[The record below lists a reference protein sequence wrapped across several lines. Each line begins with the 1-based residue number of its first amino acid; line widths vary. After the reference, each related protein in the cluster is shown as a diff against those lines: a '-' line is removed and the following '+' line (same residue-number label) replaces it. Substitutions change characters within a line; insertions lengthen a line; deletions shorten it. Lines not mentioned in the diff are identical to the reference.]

1 MAFNKG
7 LQIVDAGTPSR
18 KSISLDNLTHGLFQS
33 HKTTATADSANG
45 SVVFTIRPAAKS
57 ATNDTDYQEIIKGQN
72 LVIGIEYNKAPSLN
86 PGTEFRLVVQNRVD
100 YDNGVKGATDAVYG
114 SFVPVDTE
122 TTFGLTF
129 QQNGT
134 MTLMQT
140 GGVLTTHDITSWTPK
155 TAIVELEEVNSIAAG
170 NVGHII
176 LDDLKGNQVELKT
189 APLDP
194 GAAGAAPTANSL
206 ITALK
211 NAFDAIDHRAEPN
224 GTDTNTAH
232 GFLVTNATPSKLK
245 ITREDGS
252 DFKVLAGADNTQG
265 ILTNATTA
273 TQKLPTAFFKIADAQ
288 NGKDV
293 KLTFAEEGAGA
304 VAANTT
310 GVVGTTGALAATE
323 IAATIDALA
332 GFTAIVDPVYADVV
346 KVTNTNNKA
355 FTVAVDNSSN
365 YTAGAVKVSDS
376 TPAATTALESSGGSF
391 LVSDITTA
399 GLTTSDSDLLSTDF
413 DGFISQV
420 AEFETVLTATQLA
433 SYVNQP
439 ATIPTPV
446 VNSNAN
452 VSSAVIG
459 LTGDLAQ
466 DGKIYEIV
474 LNADQAN
481 EFKFKFTDESGGS
494 DLETG
499 VLTGLKAA
507 FDTEAAE
514 PAGARGFKIDAS
526 ITGQL
531 KVTRDDGADFT
542 VSNGSTSSFVATGD
556 FGQLQVNGEAVG
568 ANTTSQVFVKIATPE
583 NTTKYNFELKS
594 GGQSIAIQF
603 TSGGGAT
610 KEEIVD
616 GLIAALAKT
625 PTYTGTK
632 IGTDVLKITS
642 THNEAF
648 TIDADAASS
657 TDATG
662 FPVFGVATAAI
673 AGYTPAN
680 VTFSADGKTFAAE
693 NALANPV
700 SSSQLIGNTTVH
712 SSELE
717 AAKGVLT
724 FSASDLS
731 NIVGKTSEFVLD
743 SGAGQVATV
752 NTFIPQSTADIPAA
766 IALIKAQLDAL
777 DNGSDGDLD
786 VDQNGDGDN
795 TDLVDETGFDF
806 NNQSVAY
813 IKFGTLVDAKKYN
826 FKLTGPAVGST
837 DQLEYTNENA
847 KDDATGDAAVLGLMA
862 SGDDTKGYTLSAVG
876 DGTVLKIV
884 REDGAA
890 FKVSAGDHATPST
903 YADDASV
910 QGSADGVTFANLL
923 EGSTATSNPLVA
935 GAQIVFDRDDG
946 QNFTIKLGTNDEAGK
961 LKFDT
966 EGGPSA
972 LTTLT
977 KDATVSTTNGADKSA
992 TSTVSNGVV
1001 QNFDFTTITTA
1012 ASSVTSGGVVEY
1024 TGKGTVDIL
1033 GLSKRDGATLVKLAS
1048 PTVGMDGATSVGFT
1062 GAAVVSNGG
1071 VAADVLYGQL
1081 RDVGK
1086 VGANREMTVDLYVD
1100 PALIADGNL
1109 QSLSYTLDFGSQNLT
1124 LQSYTHTDPV
1134 SGYELVD
1141 TTAAGKV
1148 TGAWFQPGA
1157 LTDFTKPIATMNFKN
1172 TGSGNTDP
1180 TLKFTAVDIDGTDFT
1195 DGSTYAATFSTSML
1209 ANLIDVGD
1217 QLLNGVDNT
1226 TKAAG
1231 ELVAVEASTGSALT
1245 PTPASGLYL
1254 DLKDWSNTA
1263 SAASPNVQFDMNLKT
1278 ATTTNVIKFKIKLPA
1293 NADTAATTFTL
1304 DPALNGWTLT
1314 KNVVE
1319 GRSLVVEGTGTQ
1331 LATGSTLGTVSS
1343 TVTNAHGKAQLFEL
1357 ADVQTDTDAA
1367 FESGRDLYVATATT
1381 NAEGKWSVND
1391 LPVGI
1396 MSRYYEGA
1404 ATKAAN
1410 AVTAVDA
1417 LHALQISAGQ
1427 VPSWSGLAAST
1438 DGMIKAADYDGS
1450 GKVTAADAL
1459 AILQAS
1465 VALDPDPRTE
1475 WFFFDSLTTG
1485 VLGND
1490 VNKNI
1495 KALQANVA
1503 ISTDNLSMGL
1513 GDKVV
1518 LVGDLTDPSIG

>member
-18 KSISLDNLTHGLFQS
+18 NSISLDNLTHGLFQS
-33 HKTTATADSANG
+33 HKTSATADSANG

-100 YDNGVKGATDAVYG
+100 YDAGAGTTDAVYG
-114 SFVPVDTE
+114 SFVAVDTE

-155 TAIVELEEVNSIAAG
+155 TAVVELEEAQTIKAG
-170 NVGHII
+170 DVGHII
-176 LDDLKGNQVELKT
+176 LDDLKGNQVEVKT

-194 GAAGAAPTANSL
+194 KVGGAAPDANTL
-206 ITALK
+206 ITKLK
-211 NAFDAIDHRAEPN
+211 AAFDAIDHRAEPN
-224 GTDTNTAH
+224 GTDTNKAH
-232 GFLVTNATPSKLK
+232 GFLVTNDTASKLK
-245 ITREDGS
+245 ITRDDGA
-252 DFKVLAGADNTQG
+252 DFKVISGADQTRAGLANTN
-265 ILTNATTA
+265 TDSKTS
-273 TQKLPTAFFKIADAQ
+273 PTVFLKIADAQ
-288 NGKDV
+288 NGKLVHLDFTEGGTTQNADV
-293 KLTFAEEGAGA
+293 TLSSGA
-304 VAANTT
+304 
-310 GVVGTTGALAATE
+310 TTGALAAGE
-323 IAATIDALA
+323 IASAINALGLFNA
-332 GFTAIVDPVYADVV
+332 VVSTGDVV
-346 KVTNTNNKA
+346 KVTSVGNNS
-355 FTVAVDNSSN
+355 FQVAVDDANSTYDAN
-365 YTAGAVKVSDS
+365 AVKISDFS
-376 TPAATTALESSGGSF
+376 SAPTQAFDDGASNTFFATNITPAGSN
-391 LVSDITTA
+391 
-399 GLTTSDSDLLSTDF
+399 TSDSDLLSTDF

-459 LTGDLAQ
+459 LTGDKAQ
-466 DGKIYEIV
+466 NGKIYEIV

-481 EFKFKFTDESGGS
+481 EFKFSFTEADAS
-494 DLETG
+494 DLETA

-507 FDTEAAE
+507 FDTEAATST
-514 PAGARGFKIDAS
+514 GARGFAIDAS

-531 KVTRDDGADFT
+531 KITRDDGADFT
-542 VSNGSTSSFVATGD
+542 VSNGSTSDFVATGD
-556 FGQLQVNGEAVG
+556 FGQLQVNGEALG
-568 ANTTSQVFVKIATPE
+568 ANTISQVFVKIDADE
-583 NTTKYNFELKS
+583 NTKKYNYELVS
-594 GGQSIAIQF
+594 NGQSVGIAV
-603 TSGGGAT
+603 TSDGDGT
-610 KEEIVD
+610 KEEVVD
-616 GLIAALAKT
+616 LLVTALAAT

-642 THNEAF
+642 THNQPF
-648 TIDADAASS
+648 TIDADPA
-657 TDATG
+657 TTNDANG
-662 FPVFGVATAAI
+662 FPGSAVISNMVTRPSYSADGITYA
-673 AGYTPAN
+673 TPAN
-680 VTFSADGKTFAAE
+680 FAAAG
-693 NALANPV
+693 NSGQV
-700 SSSQLIGNTTVH
+700 IGNTTIH

-731 NIVGKTSEFVLD
+731 SIVGKTSEFVLD

-766 IALIKAQLDAL
+766 IALIKTQLDAL

-795 TDLVDETGFDF
+795 TDAEDETGFDF

-813 IKFGTLVDAKKYN
+813 LKFGTLVDNKIYN
-826 FKLTGPAVGST
+826 FKLTGST
-837 DQLEYTNENA
+837 SGTGDDDELEYTN
-847 KDDATGDAAVLGLMA
+847 DAATDLTTGDAAVRGLMTHA
-862 SGDDTKGYTLSAVG
+862 TVAKGYTLSAVG
-876 DGTVLKIV
+876 DGSTLKIV
-884 REDGAA
+884 REDGVK
-890 FKVSAGDHATPST
+890 FTVSA
-903 YADDASV
+903 ADEGVASDYTTGV
-910 QGSADGVTFANLL
+910 QGSADGVTFADLSKD
-923 EGSTATSNPLVA
+923 STASTNSPVTS

-1001 QNFDFTTITTA
+1001 QNFDFTTITAA

-1033 GLSKRDGATLVKLAS
+1033 GLSKLDGSSLVKLAS

-1086 VGANREMTVDLYVD
+1086 VGANREMTVDLFVD

-1141 TTAAGKV
+1141 TTTAGKV

-1157 LTDFTKPIATMNFKN
+1157 LTDFTKPIATMNFQN

-1195 DGSTYAATFSTSML
+1195 DGTTYAAEFSTSML
-1209 ANLIDVGD
+1209 ANLVDVGD

-1231 ELVAVEASTGSALT
+1231 ELIAVEASTGSALT

-1293 NADTAATTFTL
+1293 SADTAATTFTL

-1465 VALDPDPRTE
+1465 VALTPDARTD

-1485 VLGND
+1485 VLAND

-1518 LVGDLTDPSIG
+1518 LVGDLTDPAIG

>member
-18 KSISLDNLTHGLFQS
+18 NSISLDNLTHGLFQS
-33 HKTTATADSANG
+33 HKTSATADSANG

-100 YDNGVKGATDAVYG
+100 YDAGAGTTDPVYG

-176 LDDLKGNQVELKT
+176 LDDLNGNQVELKT

-194 GAAGAAPTANSL
+194 KVGAAAPDANTL

-224 GTDTNTAH
+224 GTDTNKAH
-232 GFLVTNATPSKLK
+232 GFLVTNATASQLK
-245 ITREDGS
+245 ITREDGA

-273 TQKLPTAFFKIADAQ
+273 TQKLPTAFLKIADTQ
-288 NGKDV
+288 NGKLVNLDF
-293 KLTFAEEGAGA
+293 TPEGGATLAGD
-304 VAANTT
+304 TT
-310 GVVGTTGALAATE
+310 LSSTATTGALAATE
-323 IAATIDALA
+323 IAATINALA
-332 GFTAIVDPVYADVV
+332 GFTAIVDPVNADVV
-346 KVTNTNNKA
+346 KVTNTDNKA
-355 FTVAVDNSSN
+355 FLVAVDDGNSTYDAN
-365 YTAGAVKVSDS
+365 AVKISDS
-376 TPAATTALESSGGSF
+376 TPAATTVIDDAANVSF

-466 DGKIYEIV
+466 DGKIYEVV
-474 LNADQAN
+474 LNSGQAN
-481 EFKFKFTDESGGS
+481 EFKFSFTEADAS
-494 DLETG
+494 DLETA
-499 VLTGLKAA
+499 VLTGLKSA
-507 FDTEAAE
+507 FDTEAATS
-514 PAGARGFKIDAS
+514 AGARGFKIDAS

-531 KVTRDDGADFT
+531 KVTRDDGADFA
-542 VSNGSTSSFVATGD
+542 VSNGSTSNFVATGE
-556 FGQLQVNGEAVG
+556 FGHLQVNGEALG
-568 ANTTSQVFVKIATPE
+568 KNTSSSMYIHFGTIEDGK
-583 NTTKYNFELKS
+583 KYNVELTEGGQIFELAYTES
-594 GGQSIAIQF
+594 GTPDDS
-603 TSGGGAT
+603 AT
-610 KEEIVD
+610 TVID
-616 GLIAALAKT
+616 ALIADAANN
-625 PTYTGTK
+625 PVYTTTR
-632 IGTDVLKITS
+632 IGTDVLKIERS
-642 THNEAF
+642 
-648 TIDADAASS
+648 
-657 TDATG
+657 
-662 FPVFGVATAAI
+662 
-673 AGYTPAN
+673 
-680 VTFSADGKTFAAE
+680 DGKAFVQNFTSAANGASDFTAGATKVKTSLDGITFA
-693 NALANPV
+693 NSALNSDITTVPTV
-700 SSSQLIGNTTVH
+700 GNTSIH
-712 SSELE
+712 SSEVE
-717 AAKGVLT
+717 SAQGVLT
-724 FSASDLS
+724 FAASDLS
-731 NIVGKTSEFVLD
+731 NIIGKTSEFVLD

-777 DNGSDGDLD
+777 DNGADGDLD

-795 TDLVDETGFDF
+795 TDSEDETGFDF
-806 NNQSVAY
+806 NDQSVAFV
-813 IKFGTLVDAKKYN
+813 KFGTLENGKVYN
-826 FKLTGPAVGST
+826 FSLQTGAAAGGGDDELIEYTAATAQGLTGDRAVT
-837 DQLEYTNENA
+837 
-847 KDDATGDAAVLGLMA
+847 GLMQSLSA
-862 SGDDTKGYTLSAVG
+862 TNGFTLSQVG

-884 REDGAA
+884 RDDGAK
-890 FKVSAGDHATPST
+890 FTVSA
-903 YADDASV
+903 ADNGAAASDYTTAAAV
-910 QGSADGVTFANLL
+910 QGSSDGITFANLVV
-923 EGSTATSNPLVA
+923 GSTDTSNPLTS
-935 GAQIVFDRDDG
+935 GAEIVFDRDDG

-966 EGGPSA
+966 EGGPSE
-972 LTTLT
+972 LTTLS

-1062 GAAVVSNGG
+1062 GAAVVSSGG

-1141 TTAAGKV
+1141 TTTAGKV

-1157 LTDFTKPIATMNFKN
+1157 LTDFTKPIATMNFQN

-1180 TLKFTAVDIDGTDFT
+1180 TLTFTAVDIDGTDFT

-1209 ANLIDVGD
+1209 ANLVDVGD

-1226 TKAAG
+1226 TKMAG
-1231 ELVAVEASTGSALT
+1231 ELIAVEASTGSALT

-1293 NADTAATTFTL
+1293 SADTAATTFTL
-1304 DPALNGWTLT
+1304 DPALTGWTLT

-1465 VALDPDPRTE
+1465 VALTPDARTD

-1485 VLGND
+1485 VLAND

-1518 LVGDLTDPSIG
+1518 LVGDLTDPAIG